1 MESVRMA
8 IAMVL
13 TLIASYLI
21 GCANFAIII
30 SKLVYHK
37 DIRDYGSGNAG
48 MTNIAR
54 TFGKW
59 PAVGCTIG
67 DFLKGTIA
75 ALLGHLFVI
84 ILGAGAGFDAFPF
97 YGNYLVALGV
107 MLGHCFPVFYGFRG
121 GEGDPRFGG
130 GYPGAQL
137 PGAAHPAG
145 GLPGGLSGEPDG
157 VAGVDHRRGALSHFD
172 AGGWAHPPDRDGY
185 PGYGRRDS
193 LGRDGDF
200 PPPGEYQAAAERD
213 GE

>member
-59 PAVGCTIG
+59 PAVACTIG
-67 DFLKGTIA
+67 DFLKGDDR
-75 ALLGHLFVI
+75 GP
-84 ILGAGAGFDAFPF
+84 AGASVRHHPRG
-97 YGNYLVALGV
+97 
-107 MLGHCFPVFYGFRG
+107 RG
-121 GEGDPRFGG
+121 G
-130 GYPGAQL
+130 
-137 PGAAHPAG
+137 
-145 GLPGGLSGEPDG
+145 
-157 VAGVDHRRGALSHFD
+157 V
-172 AGGWAHPPDRDGY
+172 
-185 PGYGRRDS
+185 
-193 LGRDGDF
+193 
-200 PPPGEYQAAAERD
+200 
-213 GE
+213 

>member
-1 MESVRMA
+1 MESVWMA

-13 TLIASYLI
+13 TRIASYLI

-59 PAVGCTIG
+59 PAVACTIG

-97 YGNYLVALGV
+97 YGNYTTPRK
-107 MLGHCFPVFYGFRG
+107 PVLNTSKISIGLENLFR
-121 GEGDPRFGG
+121 
-130 GYPGAQL
+130 L
-137 PGAAHPAG
+137 
-145 GLPGGLSGEPDG
+145 
-157 VAGVDHRRGALSHFD
+157 
-172 AGGWAHPPDRDGY
+172 
-185 PGYGRRDS
+185 
-193 LGRDGDF
+193 
-200 PPPGEYQAAAERD
+200 
-213 GE
+213 

>member
-59 PAVGCTIG
+59 PAVACTIG

-84 ILGAGAGFDAFPF
+84 ILGAGVGFDAFPF

-121 GEGDPRFGG
+121 GKGI
-130 GYPGAQL
+130 L
-137 PGAAHPAG
+137 V
-145 GLPGGLSGEPDG
+145 S
-157 VAGVDHRRGALSHFD
+157 AGVILVLNYRVLLILLVLFHVRFPIVTMRIERRL
-172 AGGWAHPPDRDGY
+172 
-185 PGYGRRDS
+185 
-193 LGRDGDF
+193 LGRDPMPSEARLLF
-200 PPPGEYQAAAERD
+200 HTALHLILLFLAAILLTAAV
-213 GE
+213 